1 MSNKAIGLISQERER
16 QKEEWGEDIH
26 SPFEWLAILGEE
38 YGELC
43 QAVNETYLMGQRYPQ
58 FGGVDNIIKEA
69 THVGAVAAAI
79 IEAFGRTQ
87 NEILRTL

>member
-1 MSNKAIGLISQERER
+1 MSAIDLISAER
-16 QKEEWGEDIH
+16 QRQIAVWGEEKHD
-26 SPFEWLAILGEE
+26 PFEWLAILGEE

-58 FGGVDNIIKEA
+58 LGGVDNIIKEA

-79 IEAFGRTQ
+79 IEAFDKVEEQT
-87 NEILRTL
+87 